1 MRRDELIKQAYE
13 YGCNVALQE
22 LRKMAEGEEEYM
34 DEESDPRLSPA
45 AVGALGAIPI
55 AGPLA
60 AGIGGAAGAP
70 EGEGIQ
76 GGLGALGGSLAGGVG
91 GTALGLAG
99 GSLLAKLLSRGKLK
113 TLGAGKYKG
122 LGAPTFEQASR
133 APLFPTHPMNMEPHF
148 RNATREQQRLMSELT
163 QDRILK
169 QIQGGMGGGMLG
181 AGAGAG
187 LGYAGLTSAPDEEE

>member
-1 MRRDELIKQAYE
+1 
-13 YGCNVALQE
+13 
-22 LRKMAEGEEEYM
+22 MAEGEEEYM

-76 GGLGALGGSLAGGVG
+76 GGLGALGGSLVGGVG
-91 GTALGLAG
+91 GTALGIGGAG
-99 GSLLAKLLSRGKLK
+99 LLARLLSRGKLK
-113 TLGAGKYKG
+113 QLQAGKFRKG
-122 LGAPTFEQASR
+122 LGSPTYQQALEAPRLDPSRWSGGPHYGAGNKEQKELMREMSR
-133 APLFPTHPMNMEPHF
+133 LRQESM
-148 RNATREQQRLMSELT
+148 L
-163 QDRILK
+163 
-169 QIQGGMGGGMLG
+169 GGGALGGMLG